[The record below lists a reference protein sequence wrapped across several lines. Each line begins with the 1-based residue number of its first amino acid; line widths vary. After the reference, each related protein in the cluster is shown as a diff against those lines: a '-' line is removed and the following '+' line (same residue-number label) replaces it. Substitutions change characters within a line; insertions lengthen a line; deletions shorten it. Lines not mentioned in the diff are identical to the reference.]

1 MYDMR
6 TLRAPSMQM
15 VTTVAEWGA
24 HPVRQ
29 KSSPPRKFLSLAL
42 CTKSNFRMSW
52 VSLGLAAASY

>member
-29 KSSPPRKFLSLAL
+29 KRSSAAL
-42 CTKSNFRMSW
+42 
-52 VSLGLAAASY
+52 L

>member
-29 KSSPPRKFLSLAL
+29 KRSSPYAIGVRLLS
-42 CTKSNFRMSW
+42 S
-52 VSLGLAAASY
+52 GSYGMLQQLSQ